1 MVSLVTTRLG
11 LWLLVWVGALSHFPG
26 LRFSRTHVWESTLAP
41 NLYALDFMAHQRVYF
56 YCCVENTR
64 LRMEQI
70 EPLMGSG
77 IPGPQ
82 VAPGG
87 LVALHRPTDELLPP
101 AFYKSGMWSC
111 PGPLAEHL
119 YIHYSLTLI
128 FKAPLGQVLLLSYYL
143 FFPGGE
149 TES

>member
-1 MVSLVTTRLG
+1 
-11 LWLLVWVGALSHFPG
+11 
-26 LRFSRTHVWESTLAP
+26 
-41 NLYALDFMAHQRVYF
+41 
-56 YCCVENTR
+56 
-64 LRMEQI
+64 MEQI

-87 LVALHRPTDELLPP
+87 LVALHRPTNELLSP

-119 YIHYSLTLI
+119 YIHYSLILI
-128 FKAPLGQVLLLSYYL
+128 FKAPLWQILSLSYYL

-149 TES
+149 TESQKVKCLPC